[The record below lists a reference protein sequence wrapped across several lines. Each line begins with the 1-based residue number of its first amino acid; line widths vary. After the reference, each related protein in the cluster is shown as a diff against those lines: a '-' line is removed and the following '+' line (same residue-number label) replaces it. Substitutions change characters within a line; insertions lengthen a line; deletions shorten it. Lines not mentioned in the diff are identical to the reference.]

1 MPELAG
7 FFNIGLRTSDLA
19 RAERFYT
26 ELLGAT
32 VTNRRETPD
41 RRVWLRIA
49 GIGFEV
55 LEVPPWAPLDEAQQR
70 SRATIGFLIA
80 PDQVDPM
87 VAKLRATGVP
97 VHGPVL
103 KAAGTAIGVY
113 FSDPD
118 GTPLSLSCNEG
129 YPIEGLERHT
139 LGWVPGP
146 YTWPS
151 ATTKPHMAHA

>member
-7 FFNIGLRTSDLA
+7 FFNIGLRTADLS

-26 ELLGAT
+26 ELLGGT

-41 RRVWLRIA
+41 RRVWLKVA
-49 GIGFEV
+49 GITFEV
-55 LEVPPWAPLDEAQQR
+55 LEVPAWTPLDEAQQR
-70 SRATIGFLIA
+70 SRTSIGFVVA
-80 PDQVDPM
+80 PDQVDAI
-87 VAKLRATGVP
+87 VDKLRATGVP

-103 KAAGTAIGVY
+103 KAAGTSIGVY

-129 YPIEGLERHT
+129 YPIEGLERHG

-146 YTWPS
+146 YAWPGP
-151 ATTKPHMAHA
+151 ATSPHLAHA